1 MVSLRSGSPDITGEI
16 CILGGRASRG
26 YLGNPSGQKNF
37 GKRVEPD
44 EVDMD
49 SLPVGMK
56 EGGI

>member
-37 GKRVEPD
+37 GTRVD
-44 EVDMD
+44 LDGVDIVK
-49 SLPVGMK
+49 LTVGMK

>member
-16 CILGGRASRG
+16 CILGGRVSRG

-37 GKRVEPD
+37 GTRVEPD

-49 SLPVGMK
+49 SLPVVMK